1 MKSPYTEAQL
11 KMKQADVNVDDIITV
26 GDVDNFLNDLDKIA
40 SSLP

>member
-11 KMKQADVNVDDIITV
+11 KQADVNVDDIITV